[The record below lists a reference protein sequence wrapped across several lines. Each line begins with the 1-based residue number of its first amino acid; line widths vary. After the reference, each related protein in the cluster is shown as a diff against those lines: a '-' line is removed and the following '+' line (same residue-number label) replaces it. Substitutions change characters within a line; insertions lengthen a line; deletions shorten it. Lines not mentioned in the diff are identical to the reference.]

1 MRPRL
6 RPAAALL
13 GILLVLLVASGP
25 SGRNAAAQASRLEVS
40 SWWTS
45 GSESAALNVLFD
57 RFKQANPGVTV
68 DSAAVKGGAGSNVQ
82 IVLATRLRDGN
93 PPDVWQT
100 FLGASLKAY
109 AQKDRIVDVGSVF
122 DRTGLAGAIPAAVL
136 EAATWNGKRWGV
148 PTGAHRGNMLWFN
161 PALLGEAGV
170 AVPSAG
176 YAAAT
181 FAADLA
187 ALKTRGVTPLC
198 LGAKDRFTTT
208 ELFENI
214 LLGVVGPKGW
224 SDIAADRF
232 NWSGPEVRKALE
244 QLGQVLDYADGAG
257 SLTWDEA
264 AKQLASGKC
273 AFLSM
278 NDSLYGELVAD
289 GVPPSDIGYVAYP
302 GTDGAFLAIIDTF
315 VAARNPRD
323 GRNALEFLSAA
334 GSADTELAFAKVKG
348 SAPLRRDIDPSSLP
362 AYQQSAYQAMNA
374 GPILLSITHGE
385 LLSPQFQQAMYDGVA
400 AFAQSR
406 SPKAFTDKIQQ
417 AAAGAVRTGH

>member
-1 MRPRL
+1 MTPRL

-13 GILLVLLVASGP
+13 GALAALLAASGP
-25 SGRNAAAQASRLEVS
+25 GSRDASAQANRLEVS

-45 GSESAALNVLFD
+45 GSESAALNVLLD
-57 RFKQANPGVTV
+57 RFKQAAPGVTV
-68 DSAAVKGGAGSNVQ
+68 DNAAVKGGAGSNVQ
-82 IVLATRLRDGN
+82 IVLAARLRDGD

-100 FLGASLKAY
+100 FVGASLRAY
-109 AQKDRIVDVGSVF
+109 AQKDRITDVSPVF
-122 DRTGLAGAIPAAVL
+122 EQTGLAGAIPAAVL

-161 PALLGEAGV
+161 PGLLQEAGV
-170 AVPSAG
+170 AVPSPG

-181 FAADLA
+181 FASDLA
-187 ALKTRGVTPLC
+187 ALKARGVTPLC

-214 LLGVVGPKGW
+214 LLGVVGAKGW

-232 NWSGPEVRKALE
+232 NWSGPEVRTVLG

-257 SLTWDEA
+257 PLTWDEA
-264 AKQLASGKC
+264 AKQLAGGKC

-278 NDSLYGELVAD
+278 NDSVYGELVAN
-289 GVPPSDIGYVAYP
+289 GVAPSDIGSTAYP
-302 GTDGAFLAIIDTF
+302 GTEGAFLAIIDTF
-315 VAARNPRD
+315 VAAKDAKD
-323 GRNALEFLSAA
+323 GRNASEFLATVASAP
-334 GSADTELAFAKVKG
+334 TELAFAKVKG

-385 LLSPQFQQAMYDGVA
+385 LLSPQFQQAVYDGVA

-406 SPKAFTDKIQQ
+406 SAKAFTDKIQQ
-417 AAAGAVRTGH
+417 AVAGAVRTGH